1 MNSKR
6 PEKMHESGGH
16 GSILKTA
23 PERLLDGAGISVDR
37 MPLLHVIFERMAA
50 QCSET
55 MRQLS
60 SSPAL
65 FMVDLVVTERIGDV
79 LDGYE
84 SNVVFGVI
92 YVQAWD
98 SRLLIGLQHDLVFA
112 LAEALFGGDGGEA
125 PVIEKR
131 QLSNIELRLA
141 KKAFELFARALRNSF
156 AAVCETVFELDRI
169 ETRLDFV
176 AIAPRSAFGVKAKLK
191 LRMLGRESD
200 MFVLIPQTALNSVRQ
215 DLVRD
220 LSAEMSVRD
229 PRWTKQIQSEIG
241 QTEISIRGVIEE
253 RHFSLEDIAGLQ
265 IGHVL
270 TLQATAKTRV
280 KLECNAEPLFW
291 CDLGQADGFY
301 TLRVEDSVDRER
313 ELIDDIL
320 PR

>member
-1 MNSKR
+1 MQ
-6 PEKMHESGGH
+6 ESSAH
-16 GSILKTA
+16 GPIVKTV

-37 MPLLHVIFERMAA
+37 MPMLHVIFERMAA
-50 QCSET
+50 QCSEL

-60 SSPAL
+60 SSPAF
-65 FMVDLVVTERIGDV
+65 FMVESIATERIGDV
-79 LDGYE
+79 LDDYE
-84 SNVVFGVI
+84 NNVVIGVI

-98 SRLLIGLQHDLVFA
+98 QRLLIGLRHDLVFA
-112 LAEALFGGDGGEA
+112 LLEVLFGGDGGEA
-125 PVIEKR
+125 PATEKR
-131 QLSNIELRLA
+131 QLSNIELRLVR
-141 KKAFELFARALRNSF
+141 KAIDLFAQALQTSF
-156 AAVCETVFELDRI
+156 AAVCDTVFKLHRI

-176 AIAPRSAFGVKAKLK
+176 AIAPRTAFGVRTRLK
-191 LRMLGRESD
+191 LRMLGRESEL
-200 MFVLIPQTALNSVRQ
+200 FVLIPQTSLNSVRQ
-215 DLVRD
+215 DFVRD

-229 PRWTKQIQSEIG
+229 PRWTKQIQTEIG
-241 QTEISIRGVIEE
+241 QTEISIRGIIEE

-301 TLRVEDSVDRER
+301 TLRVDDSVNQEQ

>member
-1 MNSKR
+1 MQ
-6 PEKMHESGGH
+6 ETGVH
-16 GSILKTA
+16 GSMLKKA

-50 QCSET
+50 EYSDT
-55 MRQLS
+55 LRKLS

-65 FMVDLVVTERIGDV
+65 FLVESIVTERIGDV
-79 LDGYE
+79 LDDYE
-84 SNVVFGVI
+84 SNTVIGVI

-98 SRLLIGLQHDLVFA
+98 SRLLIGLEHDFIFA
-112 LAEALFGGDGGEA
+112 LSEALFGGDGGEA

-141 KKAFELFARALRNSF
+141 RKVFELFAQALQNSF
-156 AAVCETVFELDRI
+156 SAVCETVFKLDRI

-176 AIAPRSAFGVKAKLK
+176 AIAPRTAFGVRTKLK
-191 LRMLGRESD
+191 LRILGRESD

-220 LSAEMSVRD
+220 LSTEMSVRD

-241 QTEISIRGVIEE
+241 RTEIAIRGIIEE
-253 RHFSLEDIAGLQ
+253 RHFSLEDIANLR
-265 IGHVL
+265 IGQVL
-270 TLQATAKTRV
+270 NLQATAKSRV
-280 KLECNAEPLFW
+280 KLECNTEHLFW
-291 CDLGQADGFY
+291 CDLGQAGGFY
-301 TLRVEDSVDRER
+301 TLRVEDFVNREQ